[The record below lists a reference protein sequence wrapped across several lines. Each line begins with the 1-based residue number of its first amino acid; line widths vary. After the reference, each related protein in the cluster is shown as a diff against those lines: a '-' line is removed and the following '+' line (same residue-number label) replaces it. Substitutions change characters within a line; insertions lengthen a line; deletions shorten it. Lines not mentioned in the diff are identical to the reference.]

1 MGESYDFKKIEPA
14 ISELWQGSDYAKPHG
29 SGRPFSMY
37 LIPPNASGPLHV
49 GNALMIA
56 MQDVLARY
64 HRAQG
69 EQTLW
74 IPGTDHGG
82 YETQVTFEQELQAM
96 GRTRDEF
103 TRRELYGAIEA
114 FVAKNNETIRRQV
127 AQMGASVDWS
137 HERFTLDAHSLAFV
151 ERMFRRMVAD
161 NLLYRSAY
169 MVNYCSECA
178 TVLADIELK
187 ESQVIAPLY
196 FVKFER
202 REGEP
207 VVLATAHPEFLFA
220 ATHMLVHPGD
230 ARYAHLIG
238 ATLTNPITGKPI
250 EVVKSLRKFDPAH
263 PEEHLAVFSPSH
275 KKYDFEYAI
284 RHQLPTQDLLNWDG
298 TLKAHYPGLTPEAA
312 RVQALGELKEVG
324 ALEET
329 LEHADSVFACKKG
342 HAVHSVIRM
351 TWFLRLDDERVPLRR
366 PVLDAITKEKPV
378 ITPRWREKGL
388 VEWIRKMH
396 DWPIARQNAWGIKI
410 PIFYDVTDP
419 APYTVWFIDKRGE
432 RRHGALK
439 EFLDGGTSLGEI
451 RDGLERI
458 YGGEGSVWALEPKD
472 GGEYLPET
480 DTFDT
485 WLSSGAWNVT
495 LYDKEASPEL
505 AGFYPSSV
513 VVIGHDLLRLS
524 IARKMILG
532 HYLTGRLPF
541 RRVYFHQLLKSRDGQ
556 KMSKSLGNAVTLDHF
571 LETYGADVTRMAL
584 LSYTAHKEDF
594 YFAPASLEAFA
605 NFAERLWVM
614 GRAADT
620 CNTFSLKPYKAGEM
634 TAEDAKLLAEVD
646 ALGRAA
652 GNDIEKY
659 FLAQAQEKLV
669 AFLDTLE
676 EYVDAIQGRDDE
688 EHAAAVFYEAFKRY
702 LTHLHPFMPFMT
714 EALHTQIFNPERLLA
729 ETQLM
734 HKK

>member
-14 ISELWQGSDYAKPHG
+14 ISELWQGSDYTKPRG

-82 YETQVTFEQELQAM
+82 YETQVTFEQELQAQ

-103 TRRELYGAIEA
+103 TRRELYQEIEA
-114 FVAKNNETIRRQV
+114 FVDKNNETIRRQV

-137 HERFTLDAHSLAFV
+137 HGRFTLDPHSVAFV
-151 ERMFRRMVAD
+151 ERMFRQMVRD

-187 ESQVIAPLY
+187 ESQVIVPLY
-196 FVKFER
+196 FVRFAR
-202 REGEP
+202 QGGEP
-207 VVLATAHPEFLFA
+207 VVLATTHPEFLFA
-220 ATHMLVHPGD
+220 VTHVLVHPGD

-238 ATLTNPITGKPI
+238 TTLINPITGKPV
-250 EVVKSLRKFDPAH
+250 EVVESKRKFDPAH

-284 RHQLPTQDLLNWDG
+284 RHGLNAADLLNWDG
-298 TLKAHYPGLTPEAA
+298 TLKAQYPGVAPKAA
-312 RVQALGELKEVG
+312 RVQALGELKEAE
-324 ALEET
+324 ALQEV

-342 HAVHSVIRM
+342 HAVQSVIRM
-351 TWFLRLDDERVPLRR
+351 TWFLRLDDKQVPLRK
-366 PVLDAITKEKPV
+366 PTLDAIAKEKPV

-388 VEWIRKMH
+388 VDWIGKMH
-396 DWPIARQNAWGIKI
+396 DWPIARQNAWGITI
-410 PIFYDVTDP
+410 PIFYDVSDP
-419 APYTVWFIDKRGE
+419 APYTVWFVDRAGE
-432 RRHGALK
+432 RRHGVLK
-439 EFLDGGTSLGEI
+439 DFLDAGVSLDEI
-451 RDGLERI
+451 RSGLERI
-458 YGGEGSVWALEPKD
+458 YGARGSVWALERQEGK
-472 GGEYLPET
+472 EYLPET

-556 KMSKSLGNAVTLDHF
+556 KMSKSLGNAITLDHF
-571 LETYGADVTRMAL
+571 LETFGADVTRMAL
-584 LSYTAHKEDF
+584 LSYTGSKEDF
-594 YFAPASLEAFA
+594 YFAPESLEVFA

-620 CNTFSLKPYKAGEM
+620 YNTFSLKPYRVEELTVADK
-634 TAEDAKLLAEVD
+634 KLLAGLEAV
-646 ALGRAA
+646 GRAA
-652 GNDIEKY
+652 GLDIEKY
-659 FLAQAQEKLV
+659 YLAQAQEKLV
-669 AFLDTLE
+669 GFLAQLE
-676 EYVDAIQGRDDE
+676 QFVADIQERDDE
-688 EHAAAVFYEAFKRY
+688 EHAAAVFHSAFKEY
-702 LTHLHPFMPFMT
+702 LGYLHPFMPFMT
-714 EALHTQIFNPERLLA
+714 EALHTKVYNPEHLLA
-729 ETQLM
+729 ETIV